1 LISKSVADRDS
12 TLKSAINSNCSAA
25 GFSELLDHGEFG
37 RLLPAKSITQFGYS
51 AGKLLSF
58 T

>member
-1 LISKSVADRDS
+1 VADRDS